1 MNQDIK
7 NYAKSKGV
15 RLWRVAEELGT
26 SDSGFSRMLRHEFSE
41 ERKQEI
47 MEIIDQLA
55 ERGTQNGENSKQ

>member
-1 MNQDIK
+1 MNKDVK
-7 NYAKSKGV
+7 KYAKSKGV

-55 ERGTQNGENSKQ
+55 ERGRGTQG

>member
-1 MNQDIK
+1 MNK
-7 NYAKSKGV
+7 ELKKYASSKGV

-47 MEIIDQLA
+47 IHA
-55 ERGTQNGENSKQ
+55 